1 MLLLVKGAGV
11 FGLFALLL
19 SVSLSVTRGEDDVV
33 TKNRDI
39 LSLTETKESEGR
51 DSKLLPIFQVVRFPN
66 DICSGTSRNGTCY
79 TAEECSTKGG
89 TNDGTCASGFGVC
102 CIFALGCGGS
112 ASENQTYL
120 VQSSVTT
127 LTSPCTYTICP
138 CSSSICRIR
147 FDFTTMVLAGAV
159 ARSLTAAPAAVPAAA
174 TLNGPF
180 IGDCVDD
187 QFSIS
192 GALGSGTPTICG
204 TNTGYHMIVDSDPG
218 GNTCHKA
225 LFNIGGTTT
234 TSRSWTIRVTQYGC
248 GDTDNSGWPGCLQ
261 YYTATANT
269 VQNFGFPPTITAVT
283 AAVTHLSN
291 QHYDICIR
299 RASGFCYIC
308 YSPTIIAAITAAIGT
323 PITAAISFGL
333 SISSI
338 AANPASMISN
348 TCSQDWIEIP
358 GAETATIAAISIAA
372 ETNGGRLCGRV
383 LASATGKTTATA
395 AGTVC
400 ARHLPFRVGVDFD
413 NNELDTIVTA
423 AKTTLLEQQ
432 GSPSGFLGFKLTYY
446 QIAC

>member
-1 MLLLVKGAGV
+1 MWLSALILAILVCSSRAEQE
-11 FGLFALLL
+11 AEE
-19 SVSLSVTRGEDDVV
+19 S
-33 TKNRDI
+33 NRA
-39 LSLTETKESEGR
+39 E
-51 DSKLLPIFQVVRFPN
+51 KLLPIFQVVRFPN

-102 CIFALGCGGS
+102 CIFALSCGGS

-127 LTSPCTYTICP
+127 LTSPCSYTICP
-138 CSSSICRIR
+138 CSSNICRIR
-147 FDFTTMVLAGAV
+147 FDFTTMVLSGAV
-159 ARSLTAAPAAVPAAA
+159 AGSLTIAPTAVGAAA

-192 GALGSGTPTICG
+192 GALGAGTPTICG
-204 TNTGYHMIVDSDPG
+204 TNTGYHMIVDADPA
-218 GNTCHKA
+218 GNTCHNA

-234 TSRSWTIRVTQYGC
+234 TSRSWTIRVTQYAC
-248 GDTDNSGWPGCLQ
+248 GDTDMSGWPGCLQ
-261 YYTATANT
+261 YYTATASN
-269 VQNFGFPPTITAVT
+269 VQNFGFPPTITTVT
-283 AAVTHLSN
+283 STVTHLSN

-299 RASGFCYIC
+299 RASGYCYIC

-323 PITAAISFGL
+323 PASAAISFGL

-358 GAETATIAAISIAA
+358 GAETATIAANSIAA
-372 ETNGGRLCGRV
+372 VTNGGRLCGRV
-383 LASATGKTTATA
+383 LASATGQASNAASTA

-400 ARHLPFRVGVDFD
+400 GRHLPFRLGVDFD

-423 AKTTLLEQQ
+423 VMTTLLEQQ

-446 QIAC
+446 QVAC